1 MDSIEKWKPQ
11 QILLLEY
18 LIENPSATRAEMS
31 ETAGVSIGTVA
42 NWLKEPIFI
51 EAFYDRYMIV
61 FGSKLPAVLN
71 SMVREALEGNVQAGR
86 LVLEHSGKLVKNVHI
101 KHESPFEKFIAS
113 ESVRDVTDAQFDEV
127 ISEEITKEDFKELPE
142 RNKENDS
149 PHKRVMKETKR
160 IKSVRKHE
168 KSKKRQRDNYEL
180 RQRAEKVGLNPL
192 TGGRPTKYDRKRWL
206 KELEKREA
214 NLHPSPQT

>member
-18 LIENPSATRAEMS
+18 LIENPSATRAEMAEVS
-31 ETAGVSIGTVA
+31 DVSIGTIA
-42 NWLKEPIFI
+42 NWLKEPIFV
-51 EAFYDRYMIV
+51 EAFYDKYMIA

-168 KSKKRQRDNYEL
+168 KSKKRQK
-180 RQRAEKVGLNPL
+180 Q
-192 TGGRPTKYDRKRWL
+192 
-206 KELEKREA
+206 EKRENIKKTEIGKKEFFTCCA
-214 NLHPSPQT
+214 SPAVH

>member
-18 LIENPSATRAEMS
+18 LIENPSATRKEMAKVS
-31 ETAGVSIGTVA
+31 QCGVDKIGA
-42 NWLKEPIFI
+42 WLKDPIFV

-61 FGSKLPAVLN
+61 FGSKLPSVLN

-101 KHESPFEKFIAS
+101 KHESPFEKFIAA
-113 ESVRDVTDAQFDEV
+113 EMVNDVVDAEFKEV
-127 ISEEITKEDFKELPE
+127 IAEEVSRSLPE

-149 PHKRVMKETKR
+149 PQKR
-160 IKSVRKHE
+160 IAKESKRMREIRRRNRINE
-168 KSKKRQRDNYEL
+168 KQRENHKL
-180 RQRAEKVGLNPL
+180 RRRAEKVGLNPL
-192 TGGRPTKYDRKRWL
+192 KGGRPTKYDRKRWL
-206 KELEKREA
+206 QELERREA
-214 NLHPSPQT
+214 NPLPNPQT

>member
-11 QILLLEY
+11 QVLLLEY
-18 LIENPSATRAEMS
+18 LIENPSATRTEMAEAS
-31 ETAGVSIGTVA
+31 DVSIGTVA
-42 NWLKEPIFI
+42 NWLKEPVFV

-61 FGSKLPAVLN
+61 FGSKLPSVLN

-101 KHESPFEKFIAS
+101 KHESPFEKFIAA
-113 ESVRDVTDAQFDEV
+113 ESVKDTVDAEFKEV
-127 ISEEITKEDFKELPE
+127 IAEEISKELPE

-149 PHKRVMKETKR
+149 PHKRVMRETKR
-160 IKSVRKHE
+160 IKEVKEHE
-168 KSKKRQRDNYEL
+168 KSKKGQRDNYEL
-180 RQRAEKVGLNPL
+180 RKRAERVGLKPL
-192 TGGRPTKYDRKRWL
+192 KRGRPTKYDRKIWM

-214 NLHPSPQT
+214 NPHPSPQT

>member
-18 LIENPSATRAEMS
+18 LIENPSATRKDMAEVS
-31 ETAGVSIGTVA
+31 QCGVDKVGA
-42 NWLKEPIFI
+42 WLKDPIFV

-61 FGSKLPAVLN
+61 FGSKLPSVLN

-101 KHESPFEKFIAS
+101 KHESPFEKFIAA
-113 ESVRDVTDAQFDEV
+113 EAITETVDAEFKEV
-127 ISEEITKEDFKELPE
+127 IAEEVSRNLPE

-149 PHKRVMKETKR
+149 PQKR
-160 IKSVRKHE
+160 IAKESKRMRNIKRKNRINE
-168 KSKKRQRDNYEL
+168 KQRQNHKL
-180 RQRAEKVGLNPL
+180 RRRAEKVGLNPL
-192 TGGRPTKYDRKRWL
+192 KGGRPSKYDRKRWL
-206 KELEKREA
+206 LELEQREA
-214 NLHPSPQT
+214 NPLPNPQT

>member
-18 LIENPSATRAEMS
+18 LIENPSATRAEMAEVS
-31 ETAGVSIGTVA
+31 DVSIGTIA
-42 NWLKEPIFI
+42 NWLKEPIFV
-51 EAFYDRYMIV
+51 EAFYDKYMIA

-113 ESVRDVTDAQFDEV
+113 ESIKDITDAEFDEA
-127 ISEEITKEDFKELPE
+127 IMEEIVKEDFKDDFKDL
-142 RNKENDS
+142 KGSTGFDDVTIVENW
-149 PHKRVMKETKR
+149 VG
-160 IKSVRKHE
+160 
-168 KSKKRQRDNYEL
+168 KKIDIR
-180 RQRAEKVGLNPL
+180 GLWTN
-192 TGGRPTKYDRKRWL
+192 R
-206 KELEKREA
+206 
-214 NLHPSPQT
+214 S